1 MSKLMIVLVVLLSL
15 AVAGLFL
22 AKHKNA
28 SLRTSLDRAN
38 NVASEQQATITMLK
52 ISFMLR
58 SPGQTKTSWRRWHC
72 VRNWKTPRSVKLS
85 ARKPSRD
92 YSMKTKISAAGTAL
106 TCLMLCAGC
115 TSARP
120 AQTPVIVHN
129 ACPKVS
135 LCPMPGSDPQTNGDL
150 SADIRQLEN
159 ALARCASQVK
169 MIKHCQDENDA
180 QTRQPA
186 QGAD

>member
-1 MSKLMIVLVVLLSL
+1 MSRLMIVLVVLLSL

-52 ISFMLR
+52 NQLHVAL
-58 SPGQTKTSWRRWHC
+58 TVADKTSWRRWHC

-92 YSMKTKISAAGTAL
+92 YSMKTKISAAGMAL

-115 TSARP
+115 TSAPP
-120 AQTPVIVHN
+120 APTPVIVHN

-159 ALARCASQVK
+159 ALARCASRK
-169 MIKHCQDENDA
+169 ND
-180 QTRQPA
+180 
-186 QGAD
+186 